1 DARRRQP
8 GERGEE
14 ERVVTKRAD
23 LGPLRRLHAHHR
35 GRDPAKQRRQRGQ
48 RLAVGRRRQR
58 GHGRHRQRRGR
69 LGRVGRRLDHV
80 VDGGGGESAEGSG
93 GGKDKQGGRW
103 THGRRFGQV

>member
-1 DARRRQP
+1 
-8 GERGEE
+8 
-14 ERVVTKRAD
+14 
-23 LGPLRRLHAHHR
+23 
-35 GRDPAKQRRQRGQ
+35 RGQ
-48 RLAVGRRRQR
+48 RLAVDRRRQR

-103 THGRRFGQV
+103 THGRRFGQVKGRGTTIAGAARRARSRAPAAPHCIKIRPLEVWSGAARSS